1 MAGQGGARRQAEGR
15 AVEGAIAWAAFTFL
29 YGLAL
34 EVPYQATCTRVK
46 SASNGHSEKK
56 RTGPCTKV
64 RFTFERMSCL
74 RCLLKPNSFAQ
85 QTPSSRGERGQARKP
100 H

>member
-34 EVPYQATCTRVK
+34 EVPYQPRAP
-46 SASNGHSEKK
+46 G
-56 RTGPCTKV
+56 
-64 RFTFERMSCL
+64 
-74 RCLLKPNSFAQ
+74 
-85 QTPSSRGERGQARKP
+85 
-100 H
+100 